1 MFNTQDQDAPPS
13 GCGCSSH
20 DTSVGRDNTAR
31 RRTATSDDEWFH
43 VCYSEVVKHFLN
55 TNVTHLSSAIASNT
69 TISTASLVPQGA
81 SHYHLLRLTEMID
94 LLFSTGNGVD
104 GRVRVKGSQA
114 ALGGVVKELR
124 QTLVYKLVEKNV
136 SQAPEIATIL
146 LLASVSK
153 DSFLYKMLETAPHLR
168 QALTSKDIT
177 DTITSLSPRLK
188 KELAKVQDTC
198 NLLRPAV

>member
-1 MFNTQDQDAPPS
+1 MSSEGTAEWLRRGAPS
-13 GCGCSSH
+13 E
-20 DTSVGRDNTAR
+20 
-31 RRTATSDDEWFH
+31 DEWFH

-55 TNVTHLSSAIASNT
+55 TNVTHLSSVIASKT
-69 TISTASLVPQGA
+69 TLSSTASLVPQGA
-81 SHYHLLRLTEMID
+81 SHNHLLHLTEMTD

-124 QTLVYKLVEKNV
+124 QTLVYKMVEKNV

-146 LLASVSK
+146 LLASVRK
-153 DSFLYKMLETAPHLR
+153 DSFLFQILESAPHLR

-188 KELAKVQDTC
+188 KELVKVQDTC
-198 NLLRPAV
+198 NLLRPVV